1 MSGQSDGPG
10 LEIRPFASEAD
21 ILWAAA
27 VMAMSEPWITLGR
40 DEATSRKLLS
50 DPEKDR
56 YILLALGERAGFLIL
71 SLKIALAGYI
81 QTVCVAP
88 QFRDRDLGTLLMA
101 FAEERILRQTPNVF
115 LCVSSFNTRARRLYE
130 RLGYVRVGELPDFL
144 VVGHSETLMR
154 KTIGP
159 LQGFSPR

>member
-1 MSGQSDGPG
+1 MS
-10 LEIRPFASEAD
+10 A
-21 ILWAAA
+21 
-27 VMAMSEPWITLGR
+27 SEPWITFQR

-50 DPEKDR
+50 DAEKER
-56 YILLALGERAGFLIL
+56 FVLLVRGERAGFLIL
-71 SLKIALAGYI
+71 SLKGALAGYI
-81 QTVCVAP
+81 QTICVAP
-88 QFRDRDLGTLLMA
+88 ASRGRGLGTRLMA

-115 LCVSSFNTRARRLYE
+115 LCVSSFNDGARRLYE

-159 LQGFSPR
+159 LQGFTPR